1 MYTIKVTEKE
11 KYKLSYV
18 KKKKK
23 RNQTI
28 KKKHVHRAS
37 FAFQSYNIAA

>member
-23 RNQTI
+23 KSNN
-28 KKKHVHRAS
+28 KKKTRAS
-37 FAFQSYNIAA
+37 CIVRFSKL

>member
-23 RNQTI
+23 KKSNN
-28 KKKHVHRAS
+28 KKKNMCIVHRSLFKA
-37 FAFQSYNIAA
+37 II